1 MNEKSKQIEEILKLF
16 SENDEIVS
24 FKELSYVSKHFEIC
38 KYCCNKPTK
47 IWKYKNKKIKVCK
60 KCCSKYRNSFFLD
73 Y

>member
-1 MNEKSKQIEEILKLF
+1 MNKADQIEDILALF

-24 FKELSYVSKHFEIC
+24 FQELSYESKRFEIC

-47 IWKYKNKKIKVCK
+47 IWKYKNKKIKVCR
-60 KCCSKYRNSFFLD
+60 KCCNKYRNSFYLD